1 MLQVNK
7 AQRALINRYIDL
19 LFEENE
25 KYNLVSRKMT
35 WEEFSG
41 LVDESLLLGSYIGGD
56 KVVDAGSGNG
66 LLGIVLA
73 VMFQD
78 KRVFL
83 VEPKQKKANF
93 LRKVINNLKLVNAEV
108 FGFSVTEFFQKKS
121 LWGRPVL
128 VARGFPDNSML
139 ASFLTKGFVDRV
151 LVITSINKIKKIEKQ
166 LEKLKQKIYNIPSRD
181 NLRILKMENVSRE
194 TKKK

>member
-1 MLQVNK
+1 MQVNRP
-7 AQRALINRYIDL
+7 QRVLIDRYVGL

-25 KYNLVSRKMT
+25 KYNLVSRRMT
-35 WEEFSG
+35 EGEFLG
-41 LVDESLLLGSYIGGD
+41 LIDESLLLGSYVSGD

-73 VMFQD
+73 IMFPD

-93 LRKVINNLKLVNAEV
+93 LRKVVNELKLVNAEV

-121 LWGRPVL
+121 LWGHPVL

-139 ASFLTKGFVDRV
+139 VSFLMKGYVDWV
-151 LVITSINKIKKIEKQ
+151 LVITSVNKIKKIEKQ
-166 LEKLKQKIYNIPSRD
+166 LEKLKQKIYNILSRD
-181 NLRILKMENVSRE
+181 NLKILKMENVSRE
-194 TKKK
+194 T